1 MPDTC
6 RIGFAG
12 TDARTL
18 LSALVVS
25 TARSDRF
32 ENRFEG
38 AVVRGTS
45 AMPRFAGDMGWPVR
59 FIPTQDNSPGAYA
72 EGIRNA
78 LDRGE
83 LDYVLPMPEA
93 LLFGGLVDEM
103 DKAGLG
109 SRVAGLSSEASF
121 IEADK
126 AACKEFCRSAG
137 VPVADEWSVADA
149 RSYDEV
155 LAVCL
160 DYMHKHGGAVLKYPF
175 SAGGKGAR
183 VVLNAWEIRDVYDTL
198 MGDYKQDY
206 RKAFRSA
213 RWPLL
218 IESRMS
224 GAEISFTMLVDGEGH
239 FQLLPTSMDYP
250 ERFEGPPGKE
260 NPVTGGMG
268 SISPHPLESPE
279 LFRLVEEEIAR
290 PLIEAMRQRGI
301 LRPCVLYPG
310 CFVSFRVGGSGR
322 LEPAA
327 VRVCEINI
335 RPGEPEFQP
344 IARRL
349 CNLGPLAEAMFK
361 GNLHEVEPEVREDQI
376 SLCLALVTG
385 PGGPDGQRG
394 YPWSVT
400 KLEPVEVDGSYMQ
413 KKNIQVLPSG
423 MGYSDERGFYSDGT
437 RVAYLNVNGTVKPGQ
452 SRGEAAEKLRSRLL
466 NAVDQGKVRVV
477 PRENP
482 EGNRLAVRR
491 DVGSHFRIAEELRP
505 SHA

>member
-1 MPDTC
+1 MRDTV

-25 TARSDRF
+25 TARSEHF
-32 ENRFEG
+32 ESRCTG

-45 AMPRFAGDMGWPVR
+45 AMPRFAADMDWPVEFFSTR
-59 FIPTQDNSPGAYA
+59 DNSPEAYA
-72 EGIRNA
+72 ETIRGA

-83 LDYVLPMPEA
+83 LDYVLPMPEG
-93 LLFGGLVDEM
+93 LLFGGLIDEL
-103 DKAGLG
+103 DRAGHG
-109 SRVAGLSSEASF
+109 SRVAGLTSEASF
-121 IEADK
+121 IESDK
-126 AACKEFCRSAG
+126 GACKELCRSAG
-137 VPVADEWSVADA
+137 IPVADEWTVVDA
-149 RSYDEV
+149 RSYGEV

-160 DYMHKHGGAVLKYPF
+160 DYMHKHGGAVLKYPY

-183 VVLNAWEIRDVYDTL
+183 VVLNTWEIREVYDTL
-198 MGDYKQDY
+198 MADYKKDY
-206 RKAFRSA
+206 KKAFRGG

-224 GAEISFTMLVDGEGH
+224 GAEISFTILVDAEGH

-250 ERFEGPPGKE
+250 ERFEGAAGKE
-260 NPVTGGMG
+260 NPITGGMG
-268 SISPHPLESPE
+268 SISPHPLESAE
-279 LFRLVEEEIAR
+279 LFRLVEESIAR
-290 PLIEAMRQRGI
+290 PLISAMRQRNL

-310 CFVSFRVGGSGR
+310 CFVSFRAGAGGG
-322 LEPAA
+322 LEPTA

-349 CNLGPLAEAMFK
+349 CNLGPLAEAMFT
-361 GNLHEVEPEVREDQI
+361 GNLHEVAPEVREQQI
-376 SLCLALVTG
+376 SLCVALVAG

-400 KLEPVEVDGSYMQ
+400 KLEPVEVDHAYMQ
-413 KKNIQVLPSG
+413 KKNIQVVPSG
-423 MGYSDERGFYSDGT
+423 MGYSEERGLYSDGT
-437 RVAYLNVNGTVKPGQ
+437 RVAYLNVNGTVKSGE
-452 SRGEAAEKLRSRLL
+452 SRGEVAERLRARLV
-466 NAVDQGKVRVV
+466 NAVDQGKIRVV

-482 EGNRLAVRR
+482 QGNRLDVRR
-491 DVGSHFRIAEELRP
+491 DVGAHFRIAEELLP
-505 SHA
+505 APE